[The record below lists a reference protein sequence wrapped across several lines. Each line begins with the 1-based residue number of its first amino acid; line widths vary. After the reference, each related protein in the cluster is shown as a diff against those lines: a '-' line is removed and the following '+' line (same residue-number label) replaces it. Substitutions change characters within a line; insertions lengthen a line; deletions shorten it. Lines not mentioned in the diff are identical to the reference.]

1 MTHKAT
7 VLASD
12 NGNFTFTVHNG
23 SGAHEGVVHKTVS
36 GDGAEA
42 YVLEYSVGNHV
53 STQDMDA
60 AVMFEVMSHLMA
72 GKQCV

>member
-12 NGNFTFTVHNG
+12 NGNFTFTVSNG
-23 SGAHEGVVHKTVS
+23 SVAYEGVVHKTAS
-36 GDGAEA
+36 GDGSDA
-42 YVLEYSVGNHV
+42 YVLEYAVGNRV

-60 AVMFEVMSHLMA
+60 AVMYEVMSHIMA
-72 GKQCV
+72 GRPCA